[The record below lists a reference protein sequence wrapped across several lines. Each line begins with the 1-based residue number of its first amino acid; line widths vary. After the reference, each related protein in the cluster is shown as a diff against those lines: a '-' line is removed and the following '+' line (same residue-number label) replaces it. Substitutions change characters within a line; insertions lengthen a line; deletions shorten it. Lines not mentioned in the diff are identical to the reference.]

1 MRVIKAH
8 HMQAMKSLK
17 TNIEYLRFSRIH
29 LKIWIFLSFLSPSLR
44 TRSVLLKVENEAGED
59 ENSDEHDEKDQPKLV
74 PGLIMIMMR
83 MMIMIMMRM
92 MRMRMM

>member
-1 MRVIKAH
+1 
-8 HMQAMKSLK
+8 MQAMKSLK
-17 TNIEYLRFSRIH
+17 TNIEYFRFSRIY

-74 PGLIMIMMR
+74 PGLIMIMMMR
-83 MMIMIMMRM
+83 MIMIMIMM

>member
-1 MRVIKAH
+1 
-8 HMQAMKSLK
+8 MQAMKSLK
-17 TNIEYLRFSRIH
+17 TNIEYLRFSRIY

-44 TRSVLLKVENEAGED
+44 TRSVLFKVENEAGED

-83 MMIMIMMRM
+83 MMMMMM
-92 MRMRMM
+92 MRMRMMMMM

>member
-17 TNIEYLRFSRIH
+17 TNMEYFRLSRIYR
-29 LKIWIFLSFLSPSLR
+29 KILIFSSFLSPSLR

-59 ENSDEHDEKDQPKLV
+59 ENGDEHDEKDQPKLV
-74 PGLIMIMMR
+74 PGLIMMM
-83 MMIMIMMRM
+83 MMM

>member
-17 TNIEYLRFSRIH
+17 TNIEYLRFSRIY

-74 PGLIMIMMR
+74 PGLIMIMRMR
-83 MMIMIMMRM
+83 MMMMM